1 MNNIERLFGTCY
13 PFMRKKLILISMKLR
28 RKRLYLPIT
37 PLLFCRAL
45 HDESYRVTVQIRK
58 LKNAMEEHAEINLV
72 KDNPDGSCEFIIP
85 KKWCK
90 VSIPRVISEEER
102 LAMASR
108 LRENFGWV

>member
-1 MNNIERLFGTCY
+1 
-13 PFMRKKLILISMKLR
+13 MRKKLNSVLLR
-28 RKRLYLPIT
+28 NTNRCAQHNRFNFNEAEKEAVVFTYNASL
-37 PLLFCRAL
+37 
-45 HDESYRVTVQIRK
+45 IRK